1 MIFIF
6 TFFGFRLIKCS
17 QLGQYCTK
25 NDFVIKMTLFHPSD
39 QKSSRFPMSII
50 YKCLM

>member
-6 TFFGFRLIKCS
+6 TFFGFKLIKCS

-25 NDFVIKMTLFHPSD
+25 NDFVIKMTFFHPSD
-39 QKSSRFPMSII
+39 EIKRVVDFP
-50 YKCLM
+50 CQ